1 MADAVCS
8 LIIALLLCLL
18 WVIVPWVH
26 RHHAAHL
33 DQSSATA
40 SGHRVLKP
48 RTPDDCS
55 ACRRE
60 SIRSLAALPPPPTV
74 RPWREH
80 KSRRG
85 APRRIPTDG
94 FACPNRACA
103 YYQITDA
110 QMHALVGDGTHG
122 KHESIQSFRC
132 QACKT
137 TFTSRRDTPLYRLKT
152 PSMV

>member
-1 MADAVCS
+1 MADVVCS
-8 LIIALLLCLL
+8 LIIVLLLGLL

-33 DQSSATA
+33 DQSSVTA

-60 SIRSLAALPPPPTV
+60 SIRSLAALPPPPAV

-94 FACPNRACA
+94 FACPNRACL
-103 YYQITDA
+103 YYRITDA
-110 QMHALVGDGTHG
+110 
-122 KHESIQSFRC
+122 
-132 QACKT
+132 
-137 TFTSRRDTPLYRLKT
+137 
-152 PSMV
+152 